1 MMMWFSIMPLR
12 GIGLFLLFSSIKE
25 IACILQLLWGRLGFI
40 YAHVYH
46 FSPAFECKSKI
57 TASFLSLDF
66 FLIFS
71 AMFSICHL
79 STVEWQQFGQIY
91 EAMEPIQIRHT
102 FNYICLNF
110 LIRFVY
116 LMYLYLQCLQSAIFR
131 LSPVKWRCN
140 NILEPLLETKSV
152 TKYLNV
158 ICLPFLFSTKT
169 KSPSKC
175 YML

>member
-1 MMMWFSIMPLR
+1 MPLR

-46 FSPAFECKSKI
+46 FSPAFECKSK
-57 TASFLSLDF
+57 
-66 FLIFS
+66 
-71 AMFSICHL
+71 
-79 STVEWQQFGQIY
+79 VQQFGQIY
-91 EAMEPIQIRHT
+91 EAMEPIQIRRT

-169 KSPSKC
+169 KSPSKY

>member
-1 MMMWFSIMPLR
+1 MPLR

-57 TASFLSLDF
+57 IASFLSLDF
-66 FLIFS
+66 FFS
-71 AMFSICHL
+71 AMFSIEHL
-79 STVEWQQFGQIY
+79 LH
-91 EAMEPIQIRHT
+91 EAMEPIQIRPT

-169 KSPSKC
+169 
-175 YML
+175 